1 MADTYEKGQ
10 KVSIKPM
17 GNKHA
22 SSRDSTLGSYA
33 GKIGTIIDVYWINMG
48 AGTQNFHVYTV
59 RLENEDKDIVVHEDE
74 IKAYLG

>member
-1 MADTYEKGQ
+1 MAGTYEKGQ
-10 KVSIKPM
+10 RVSIKPVR
-17 GNKHA
+17 NQNA

-33 GKIGTIIDVYWINMG
+33 GKIGTIVDVYWINMG
-48 AGTQNFHVYTV
+48 AGTQNFNIYTV